1 MYSPRSLVH
10 NRMFHKLT
18 ALSMLLGALTV
29 SVAPSQAHP
38 ASVPDKPGKNNPH
51 AVISSDG
58 SIPAASDA
66 GVHRAKGES
75 YVLPEAGTNEA
86 VGGAGATA
94 NDAPVAPAAAPG
106 QEAGIESIIGAD
118 NRYQITN
125 TTTYP
130 YSAIVHVT
138 SSIGGCTG
146 WLIGNNTVATAG
158 HCVYG
163 NSGWATNVRVYPGRN
178 GSSTPY
184 GSCGYTRLYTVN
196 GWTSSRSPEYDYGAI
211 KLNCTIG
218 NSTGWFGFRW
228 QSASLTGQP
237 SYISGYPGDKPYGT
251 QWRSNDY
258 IRITETR
265 RLFYANDTYGGHSGS
280 PVWNDG
286 ASCSPCGIAIH
297 AYGVGSNGYNGG
309 TRITE
314 AVFNNLQSWKNS

>member
-1 MYSPRSLVH
+1 MFSPRTLTT

-29 SVAPSQAHP
+29 SVAPTQAHP
-38 ASVPDKPGKNNPH
+38 TAAPDKPASRNPH
-51 AVISSDG
+51 AVVSSDG
-58 SIPAASDA
+58 LVPAQNTA
-66 GVHRAKGES
+66 GAQRGKNET
-75 YVLPEAGTNEA
+75 YVLPEVGTSAAA
-86 VGGAGATA
+86 VGAAATA
-94 NDAPVAPAAAPG
+94 NDAPVAPAAVPG
-106 QEAGIESIIGAD
+106 QEVGIESVIGAD
-118 NRYQITN
+118 NRYQIFG
-125 TTTYP
+125 TTSYP

-146 WLIGNNTVATAG
+146 WLIGPDTVATAG
-158 HCVYG
+158 HCVYNG
-163 NSGWATNVRVYPGRN
+163 GWASSVTVYPGRN
-178 GSSTPY
+178 GSSIPY
-184 GSCGYTRLYTVN
+184 GSCGYRTLYTVN
-196 GWTSSRSPEYDYGAI
+196 GWVSSRSPEYDYGAI

-218 NSTGWFGFRW
+218 YSTGWFGFRW

-258 IRITETR
+258 VRITETR

-309 TRITE
+309 TRINE
-314 AVFNNLQSWKNS
+314 AVFNNLLTWKNS